1 MRKIIAVI
9 AVGLFTGAFFSSC
22 TKSLENRLSGTWDL
36 DVASKRLSSGTVP
49 FTTGYENGIFHLDD
63 NGQASYVEGTDTLTG
78 YWRAGKHNK
87 GIFSNDDGTW
97 QARDMRY
104 LLINVSSSLLHRS
117 LEWRFDDIHLYN
129 NGKGLRTEQFALGH
143 DRVYEFKKR

>member
-1 MRKIIAVI
+1 MRKNIAVI
-9 AVGLFTGAFFSSC
+9 TLAIVTGGILSSC
-22 TKSLENRLSGTWDL
+22 SKSLENRLSGTWDL
-36 DVASKRLSSGTVP
+36 EVASKRLSAGTVP
-49 FTTGYENGIFHLDD
+49 FTSGYENGIFHLDD
-63 NGQASYVEGTDTLTG
+63 NGQARYVEGTDTLTG

-97 QARDMRY
+97 QARDMRF
-104 LLINVSSSLLHRS
+104 LLINVSNTLLHRS

-129 NGKGLRTEQFALGH
+129 NGKSLRTEQFALGH